1 MSRFHDIRLAAGV
14 ARRLV
19 RGDRRAQESVYRAYS
34 GVVYTMARRILR
46 DGGLAEEVTQDTFVD
61 MIEKAASLKRP
72 EALASWLRAIAVNH
86 CLMRLR
92 SPWQRRQAASPALD
106 MRADRGLDRERA
118 DTVEVAGETGAENA
132 ERAVDIDAALARL
145 PADARMVVWMH
156 CVEGYTHREIGDA
169 FGQTPSFSKSKLARA
184 YRMLAVHAACAEQPP
199 LASRQREQRR
209 EELPNERT
217 LARSTGNAAICAL

>member
-14 ARRLV
+14 ARRLA

-106 MRADRGLDRERA
+106 GEPSGRLERERA
-118 DTVEVAGETGAENA
+118 DAVEAAAETGTENA

-145 PADARMVVWMH
+145 PADSRMVVWMH

-184 YRMLAVHAACAEQPP
+184 YRLLASHTACAEQPSRV
-199 LASRQREQRR
+199 SRQREQRR
-209 EELPNERT
+209 EEPSNERT
-217 LARSTGNAAICAL
+217 LARSAGNAAICTL